1 VTRPRISFGKIAHR
15 VGAVTMEQL
24 ETARTQ
30 RDDSGGNLEEI
41 LLKMEALTPELAEF
55 VRDAFVRAC
64 AVCERCGRRTDVED
78 RNAGD
83 HACRC
88 GGTFVSLAET
98 MEEGDDVPAELLES
112 EIGPVSDVATLDV
125 GEDAP

>member
-1 VTRPRISFGKIAHR
+1 VSRPRISFGKIAHR
-15 VGAVTMEQL
+15 VGAVTLEQL
-24 ETARTQ
+24 ETARAK
-30 RDDSGGNLEEI
+30 RDETEASLEQVLVEMEI
-41 LLKMEALTPELAEF
+41 LTPDLAEF

-64 AVCERCGRRTDVED
+64 AVCERCGRRTDVDD
-78 RNAGD
+78 RHAGD

-98 MEEGDDVPAELLES
+98 LEEGDEVPAELLES
-112 EIGPVSDVATLDV
+112 EVGPVSDAALLES